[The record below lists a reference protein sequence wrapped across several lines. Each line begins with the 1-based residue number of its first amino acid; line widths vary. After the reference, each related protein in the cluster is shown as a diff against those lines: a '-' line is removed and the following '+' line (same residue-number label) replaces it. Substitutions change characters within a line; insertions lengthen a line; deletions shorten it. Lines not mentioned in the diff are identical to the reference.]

1 MSPHICARESMYPI
15 RSEVLNPLELELPVF
30 KTHSTWVLG
39 TKLGSF
45 AKPVCVLNCWWH
57 RPLTS
62 ALKGRGRWISGSLR
76 SAWPITWRVPGQ
88 LGLHIKSQNKQTN
101 RKTYRSLGG
110 GRLDI
115 WHRDRVLVRD
125 GMSKALDHPTPN
137 RRGRG
142 ECGLWIVH

>member
-1 MSPHICARESMYPI
+1 MSAYICVQESMYPI

-57 RPLTS
+57 RPLIPG
-62 ALKGRGRWISGSLR
+62 LKGRGRWISGNLR
-76 SAWPITWRVPGQ
+76 SAWPIHEEFQVNQVYT
-88 LGLHIKSQNKQTN
+88 LSLKINKQKN
-101 RKTYRSLGG
+101 IQELG

-115 WHRDRVLVRD
+115 WLRDRVLVRD
-125 GMSKALDHPTPN
+125 GMSKAVDHPTPN
-137 RRGRG
+137 TRGRG